1 MTQPIA
7 DVQREALA
15 AIAAASTTANL
26 TELDTL
32 YLGRKAGRLTGLMR
46 NLGTLP
52 PDEKPAFGAALNAAK
67 SVIEAAI
74 ASRNAE
80 LAAAERDAREQ
91 RERIDLTLPG
101 RTPEPGRLHPL
112 TQTFERVRNVM
123 LALGFSFTESNHC
136 EEYLFNFDWLNYP
149 PEHPALDEQ
158 MSFVLDDDH
167 LMRTHTTPTQGR
179 VLATG
184 QNPPLR
190 YAQIG
195 RCFRRDAVDDTH
207 SHTFH
212 QVDGFAVDKD
222 LSLADLKGVM
232 AEIMRGIFGPEAIVR
247 FRPDYFP
254 FVEPGVEIAVKWGDR
269 WLEVGGAGMIHPN
282 ILRRAGIDPTEYSGW
297 AFGFGLDRMPM
308 VLHGVD
314 RLPLFLENDL
324 RFLRQF

>member
-1 MTQPIA
+1 MIETIA
-7 DVQREALA
+7 QLQRTALEAIERAL
-15 AIAAASTTANL
+15 TTADL
-26 TELDTL
+26 TEIDTQ
-32 YLGRKAGRLTGLMR
+32 YLGRKSGQLTGMMR
-46 NLGTLP
+46 HLGALP
-52 PDEKPAFGAALNAAK
+52 VEQKPAFGAAVNQAK
-67 SVIEAAI
+67 TVIEDTII
-74 ASRNAE
+74 AKRSD
-80 LAAAERDAREQ
+80 LATIERLQREQ
-91 RERIDLTLPG
+91 SERLDLSLPG
-101 RTPEPGRLHPL
+101 RVPEPGRLHPL
-112 TQTFERVRNVM
+112 TQTFENVRES
-123 LALGFSFTESNHC
+123 LLSLGFHFHESAHC
-136 EEYLFNFDWLNYP
+136 ESYLFNFDWLNYP

-158 MSFVLDDDH
+158 MSFVLDNDH
-167 LMRTHTTPTQGR
+167 LLRTHTTPTQGR
-179 VLATG
+179 IFAEG
-184 QNPPLR
+184 GSPPLR

-212 QVDGFAVDKD
+212 QVDGFAVDKN

-254 FVEPGVEIAVKWGDR
+254 FVEPGVEIAVKWGER

-282 ILRRAGIDPTEYSGW
+282 ILQRAGIDPATYSGW

>member
-1 MTQPIA
+1 
-7 DVQREALA
+7 
-15 AIAAASTTANL
+15 
-26 TELDTL
+26 
-32 YLGRKAGRLTGLMR
+32 MR
-46 NLGTLP
+46 NLGSLP
-52 PDEKPAFGAALNAAK
+52 ADEKPAFGAALNEAK
-67 SVIEAAI
+67 SVIENAI
-74 ASRNAE
+74 ASRGAE
-80 LAAAERDAREQ
+80 LRAAERDAREQ
-91 RERIDLTLPG
+91 GERIDLTLPG
-101 RTPEPGRLHPL
+101 RIPEPGRLHPL
-112 TQTFERVRNVM
+112 TQTFEQVRSVM

-184 QNPPLR
+184 QAPPLR

>member
-1 MTQPIA
+1 M
-7 DVQREALA
+7 
-15 AIAAASTTANL
+15 
-26 TELDTL
+26 
-32 YLGRKAGRLTGLMR
+32 
-46 NLGTLP
+46 
-52 PDEKPAFGAALNAAK
+52 
-67 SVIEAAI
+67 IEAAI

-80 LAAAERDAREQ
+80 LATAERDAREQ

-112 TQTFERVRNVM
+112 TQTFDQVRSVM